1 MRTWAEP
8 TGSLSC
14 RTMARQLAAPAA
26 GQRVTGIRS
35 AVSRQWTDPLA
46 RGGLALLVNTGLTGI
61 LGFGYW
67 IIAAR
72 LFSTSAVGVAGALV
86 AAATLFSGLGQL
98 NLSGM
103 LMRFLPKVN
112 EKSRRL
118 VLLTYAFAA
127 GISALLASVSLIC
140 IRYLAS
146 PASPLRLDTVQS
158 ITFVLAAAATAI
170 FTIQDS
176 VLIAVRRAVWIPAEN
191 GSFGVAK
198 IGMLFVLAPLG
209 SAFAI
214 FAAWMIPLTLTIPII
229 SLVLLNRYLPKA
241 SRSRSSPL
249 LGKRVRSK
257 MIRFA
262 VGDATGG
269 LFTQAWTYL
278 PPVIITASLGPSVN
292 AFYFISFLFSS
303 TIDQVA
309 ANYASPLTVEGVHS
323 PDQMATLIRSALRHI
338 YIIIFP
344 VVIALLIMCPWLVRA
359 FGEKYADAVPFMR
372 LLLITCL
379 PKAITTVYYAYCRV
393 RRITHKSAMMQAYV
407 CTTTLTAVVVL
418 AHPFGLFGICLA
430 ILAIQTSTGIASWW
444 ILRREFR
451 IEYQV
456 SRQGR
461 HRRRSQPPEVA
472 IKSAANHRETVICK

>member
-72 LFSTSAVGVAGALV
+72 LFSTSAIGVAGALV

-170 FTIQDS
+170 FTIQNS

-309 ANYASPLTVEGVHS
+309 ANYASPDGRRCPLTGS
-323 PDQMATLIRSALRHI
+323 DGDTNTI
-338 YIIIFP
+338 
-344 VVIALLIMCPWLVRA
+344 
-359 FGEKYADAVPFMR
+359 
-372 LLLITCL
+372 
-379 PKAITTVYYAYCRV
+379 
-393 RRITHKSAMMQAYV
+393 
-407 CTTTLTAVVVL
+407 
-418 AHPFGLFGICLA
+418 
-430 ILAIQTSTGIASWW
+430 GIAAYLYHHFPGSNRALDHVPMAGSC
-444 ILRREFR
+444 IRRKVCGCGTF
-451 IEYQV
+451 
-456 SRQGR
+456 
-461 HRRRSQPPEVA
+461 HAA
-472 IKSAANHRETVICK
+472 IVDHMPA